1 MTHIY
6 EECQY
11 HLGRTVEIERHDG
24 ECVRGTLEDL
34 DQEYAYVRV
43 IDENPSVSGEGPF
56 DGPGLF
62 FWGAFAGGFAGGLLG
77 VALGSI
83 CCVRPYGFGGY
94 GFY

>member
-1 MTHIY
+1 MSVYHMY

-11 HLGRTVEIERHDG
+11 HLGRTVEIECHDG
-24 ECVRGTLEDL
+24 QCIRGTIEDL
-34 DQEYAYVRV
+34 DREYAYVRV
-43 IDENPSVSGEGPF
+43 IEEGPGAVGGNPF

-77 VALGSI
+77 VAIGSI
-83 CCVRPYGFGGY
+83 CCVRPYGY